1 MIFQQFPWAVKV
13 ASNHL
18 DQEVK
23 QKVAAVI
30 EET

>member
-13 ASNHL
+13 ASNYL